1 LPELNCSGYES
12 QAFDEPASM
21 QAEIY
26 KMLKDG
32 KLNAEEFEI
41 RFQQAKRKVSISHNS
56 NEQ

>member
-1 LPELNCSGYES
+1 MPELNYSGYES
-12 QAFDEPASM
+12 QVFEEAASM

-26 KMLKDG
+26 KLLKDG
-32 KLNAEEFEI
+32 KLNAEEFEM